1 MLSLDKDISKCALQL
16 AGESPSKLEAPSSK
30 FPVLESNRSSMLS
43 AVCVIK
49 AVTLV
54 VYVAPRS
61 IGFAK

>member
-1 MLSLDKDISKCALQL
+1 
-16 AGESPSKLEAPSSK
+16 
-30 FPVLESNRSSMLS
+30 MLS
-43 AVCVIK
+43 AVWVIK